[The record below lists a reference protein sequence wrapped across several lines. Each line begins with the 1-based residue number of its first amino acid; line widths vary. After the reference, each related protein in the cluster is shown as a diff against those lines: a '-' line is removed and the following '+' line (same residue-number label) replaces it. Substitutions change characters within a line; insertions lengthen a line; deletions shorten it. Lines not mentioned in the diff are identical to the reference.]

1 MEYFQDDIF
10 IQTIDIGTPVVSA
23 QEWFE
28 GVDKPAHL
36 IDLRPSDM
44 TPRSCLEDEANE
56 VSSAPV
62 DKKPALKKGDGSSFA
77 RVRSEKDRENMAM
90 EEMFSKAKKLDVSD
104 EEIEGIPKMGNTD
117 GGFADEDWD

>member
-10 IQTIDIGTPVVSA
+10 IPTRDIETPVLSA

-28 GVDKPAHL
+28 GMDKTAHL

-44 TPRSCLEDEANE
+44 TPRTSLEDEANE

-62 DKKPALKKGDGSSFA
+62 DKKAALKKGDGSSFA
-77 RVRSEKDRENMAM
+77 RVMSEKERESMAM

-104 EEIEGIPKMGNTD
+104 EEIEGIPKRGNTD